1 MLSQL
6 FQVLA
11 LASLSIAANPN
22 YEDLFKPFV
31 SPGTEI
37 ATVSEPDFAE
47 VASPRWSTWQPPTF
61 QAAIKPVTEADV
73 QAIVRIASRNKIPFL
88 ATLNGHGSNKN
99 YARVQNALNI
109 NLKNFNSVV
118 VDAVNNRLTIGGGV
132 TFGQISEPL
141 EKAGKEIQT
150 GNAVCVGMV
159 GATIGGGI
167 GTLQGLHGL
176 VLDALVSV
184 KLVTA
189 KGDLVVASKLVNPDL
204 FWAIRGA
211 GANFGII
218 VSATYEVYDQ
228 TSKGE
233 VILASFGFPLSASR
247 TAWEF
252 VHSYDEHIPAPLVVI
267 PAIRY
272 NHTTQETSL
281 NVAVV
286 YYGTMA
292 EAQPYL
298 DQVAALNPIST
309 AVQTVTN
316 SELHEIFS
324 MGACDRGGRH
334 NGYTLG
340 MKKTDPDTMEEIMQ
354 EMNDFYETHPNY
366 NGSVSIQRYSNEAA
380 MKVPDNDTSY
390 PWRDINSYLLFDN
403 VYADPALDA
412 DVDDLS
418 RSLRDKLQAASGYQ
432 DPQIYLNYAHGD
444 EPLNQVYGASKLP
457 KLRTLKKKWDPDHLF
472 GFNFPID
479 Y

>member
-1 MLSQL
+1 MKGQL

-37 ATVSEPDFAE
+37 ATAPEPDFAD
-47 VASPRWSTWQPPTF
+47 VASPRWSTWQAPTF

-73 QAIVRIASRNKIPFL
+73 QAIVRIAARNKIPFL

-99 YARVQNALNI
+99 YGRLQNALNI
-109 NLKNFNSVV
+109 NLENFKLIAVDPVKNL
-118 VDAVNNRLTIGGGV
+118 LTVGGGV
-132 TFGQISEPL
+132 TFGEISEPL
-141 EKAGKEIQT
+141 AKAGKEIQT

-167 GTLQGLHGL
+167 GTLQGIHGL

-189 KGDLVVASKLVNPDL
+189 KGDLIIASKAVNPDL

-218 VSATYEVYDQ
+218 IEATYEIFDQ
-228 TSKGE
+228 TNKGE
-233 VILASFGFPLSASR
+233 VILASFGFPLSTSR
-247 TAWEF
+247 SAWEF
-252 VHSYDEHIPAPLVVI
+252 LQSYDEYMPAPLAII

-272 NHTTQETSL
+272 NHTTQETSV

-286 YYGTMA
+286 YYGPMA

-309 AVQTVTN
+309 MVLTVTHG
-316 SELHEIFS
+316 ELHEIFS
-324 MGACDRGGRH
+324 MGACDRGNRH
-334 NGYTLG
+334 NGYTLN
-340 MKKTDPDTMEEIMQ
+340 MKKTDPDAMEELLQ
-354 EMNDFYETHPNY
+354 EMNEFYETHPNY
-366 NGSVSIQRYSNEAA
+366 NGSVAIQRYSSEGM
-380 MKVPDNDTSY
+380 MKVPDDETSY
-390 PWRDINSYLLFDN
+390 PWRDVNAYLLFDN
-403 VYADPALDA
+403 VYTDAAIDA

-418 RSLRDKLQAASGYQ
+418 RSLRDKLQEVSGYAE
-432 DPQIYLNYAHGD
+432 PEIYLNYAHGD

-457 KLRTLKKKWDPDHLF
+457 KLRTLKKLWDPEHLF
-472 GFNFPID
+472 GFNYPID